1 MYSLC
6 IMNLLRKKE
15 LQKDKYCVFKFWKS
29 FFLFFLFFKTMV
41 SALSYKPFLLVLR
54 SQFQSHEINLQTQN
68 TFWETNTA
76 SGEQESNHGSC
87 IIIFFVVNAWM
98 ARRVCVWS
106 CRRTASDS
114 LSSSQGHRNFLLW
127 LMPWRNS
134 ERNLY
139 GT

>member
-29 FFLFFLFFKTMV
+29 FFFFFFFKTMV

>member
-1 MYSLC
+1 
-6 IMNLLRKKE
+6 
-15 LQKDKYCVFKFWKS
+15 
-29 FFLFFLFFKTMV
+29 MV

-54 SQFQSHEINLQTQN
+54 SQFQSHEINQQTQN
-68 TFWETNTA
+68 TFWETNAA
-76 SGEQESNHGSC
+76 SGEQESNHGNC

-134 ERNLY
+134 ESNLY
-139 GT
+139 GTQEPWEKMEKANNCVRYKEEMFFFTRLKRVSSNCRYK